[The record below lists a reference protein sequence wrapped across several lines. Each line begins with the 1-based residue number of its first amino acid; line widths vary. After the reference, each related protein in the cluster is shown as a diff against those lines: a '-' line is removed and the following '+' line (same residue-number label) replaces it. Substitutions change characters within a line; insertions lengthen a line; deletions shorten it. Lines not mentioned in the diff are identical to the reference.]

1 MDHAEKWLRMKD
13 RRRISSVPVMSSD
26 PAPAKASLDEP
37 APEGHIP
44 GAVELP
50 PNSCLMDLWREWQAG
65 QETPG
70 ARPYLRLAD
79 EDSAPPLT
87 LEQLDSEATRCALR
101 LLTAAKGRWRLTHDK
116 ESGAPISSPA
126 QPILYLSDD
135 RMAAWVLVFPPVA
148 GGAPAEIQ
156 DVRDAMD
163 SYLVSSGID
172 ETAVARIV
180 EQRIYFRLVLVA
192 CGTLPGKSTDG
203 SVEELFPRQPG
214 APEDEDM
221 MVASMLDPNYIAKPE
236 KGTPICRRGPAQW
249 GRPGRTVLGAEVEA
263 PPTQEALLSAGKNIA
278 FSGNDVLEASTE
290 GYLYFEDG
298 HFHIQQTL
306 TVPDGLD
313 EDSDTIDFDGDVW
326 VGGDVFC
333 LNVIRATGSV
343 VVKGSVENSFI
354 QAGKN
359 VVIFSGVVG
368 EGEATIRA
376 GACVFAKYLEHCI
389 VYAGRSIVCECS
401 ICSHLY
407 SDDHISILK
416 GRGVT
421 VGGSLTAARL
431 IEASIIGSQSER
443 STQIVLGEHPCR
455 RDDCRELEQRLQDI
469 AKEAAEA
476 EKAISANERIEDE
489 SSKLIAQAKGR
500 LRLTKLRLKEQQLQK
515 RLDAIKSESVD
526 LSGCELRGGTI
537 YPKTSITIGPGSFC
551 VPEMLSNC
559 TFKLVGT
566 NIRAFA
572 NHMSR
577 RAAAERDDAV

>member
-1 MDHAEKWLRMKD
+1 
-13 RRRISSVPVMSSD
+13 
-26 PAPAKASLDEP
+26 
-37 APEGHIP
+37 
-44 GAVELP
+44 
-50 PNSCLMDLWREWQAG
+50 MDLWTEWQAG
-65 QETPG
+65 QEAPK

-87 LEQLDSEATRCALR
+87 LEQLDSEATRCTLR

-116 ESGAPISSPA
+116 ETGAPVPSPA

-135 RMAAWVLVFPPVA
+135 RMAAWIMVFPPWRAVLRRRFRTCA
-148 GGAPAEIQ
+148 TRWTPIWSPAASTRQ
-156 DVRDAMD
+156 
-163 SYLVSSGID
+163 
-172 ETAVARIV
+172 
-180 EQRIYFRLVLVA
+180 IYFRLVLVA

-203 SVEELFPRQPG
+203 SVEELFPRQPDT
-214 APEDEDM
+214 PNDEDM
-221 MVASMLDPNYIAKPE
+221 LLASMLNPSYIAKLE
-236 KGTPICRRGPAQW
+236 KGTPICRRIPARR

-263 PPTQEALLSAGKNIA
+263 PPAQEALLSAGKSTA
-278 FSGNDVLEASTE
+278 FSGSDVLESSTE
-290 GYLYFEDG
+290 GYLYFERG
-298 HFHIQQTL
+298 HFHVQQTL

-326 VGGDVFC
+326 IGGDVFC

-359 VVIFSGVVG
+359 VTIFSGVVG
-368 EGEATIRA
+368 EDEATIRA

-443 STQIVLGEHPCR
+443 STQIVLGEHPCS

-469 AKEAAEA
+469 AAEAAEA
-476 EKAISANERIEDE
+476 EKDITANERIEDE
-489 SSKLIAQAKGR
+489 SSKLIAQAKER
-500 LRLTKLRLKEQQLQK
+500 LRLTKLQLKEQQLQK
-515 RLDAIKSESVD
+515 QLDAIQSESVD

-551 VPEMLSNC
+551 VPEMLSSC

-572 NHMSR
+572 NHMAR
-577 RAAAERDDAV
+577 RSAAERDDAV